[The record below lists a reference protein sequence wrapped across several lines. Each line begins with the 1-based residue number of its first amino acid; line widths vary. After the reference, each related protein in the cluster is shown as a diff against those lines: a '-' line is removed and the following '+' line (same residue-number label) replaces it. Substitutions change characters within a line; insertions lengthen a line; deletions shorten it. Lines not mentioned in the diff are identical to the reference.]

1 MKQQRKTRQT
11 RAFEG
16 CPCSGK
22 NLSKLVQPSILA
34 LLRMEPAHGYTI
46 TEKIASLFEFPA
58 GPPKRSAVYQ
68 LLKRMEADG
77 LVRSHL
83 EEAPAGPARRV
94 YAITAV
100 GKGCFERWRESL
112 ALHRRAIDALLSL
125 GQDSK

>member
-1 MKQQRKTRQT
+1 MQARRTAKQDE
-11 RAFEG
+11 FDG

-22 NLSKLVQPSILA
+22 NLSKLVQPSILT
-34 LLRMEPAHGYTI
+34 LLRMKPAHGYTI
-46 TEKIASLFEFPA
+46 TERIASLYEFPA

-94 YAITAV
+94 YAITAD
-100 GKGCFERWRESL
+100 GKACLERWRESL
-112 ALHRRAIDALLSL
+112 ALHRRAIDTLLSL
-125 GQDSK
+125 GHTSK